1 VDTILEKQL
10 RDNLLEQ
17 HWQESGTGGTDARR
31 DGDEYSTTG
40 RPSSTGPKANT
51 TRGEPAK
58 TAATTPT
65 AANTSP
71 VSRAS
76 SGRPLRGSA
85 SGGSR
90 FAKYVG
96 VDGADGGAPSST
108 FYARN
113 KVVIIVAVVVSFL
126 IIGMIVWML
135 VSRHCKKRSLE
146 LATKNGVGVGVG
158 ATPLRGDGRSG
169 EVAINSS
176 RVRRGGFDPSDRRPS
191 EVGDF
196 VPVGDFGGGEAGGS
210 EIHWN
215 DSASLRRSAR

>member
-1 VDTILEKQL
+1 
-10 RDNLLEQ
+10 
-17 HWQESGTGGTDARR
+17 
-31 DGDEYSTTG
+31 
-40 RPSSTGPKANT
+40 
-51 TRGEPAK
+51 
-58 TAATTPT
+58 
-65 AANTSP
+65 
-71 VSRAS
+71 
-76 SGRPLRGSA
+76 
-85 SGGSR
+85 
-90 FAKYVG
+90 
-96 VDGADGGAPSST
+96 
-108 FYARN
+108 
-113 KVVIIVAVVVSFL
+113 
-126 IIGMIVWML
+126 MIVWML